1 VVDQVQKEYGAQ
13 IEWLPF
19 LLRPDMPE
27 GGQEVP
33 AHIRAKVAQS
43 GDRLK
48 RMAEMQGL
56 QMATTTWIPNPRLA
70 HEATEYAREQGKG
83 LEFHRVVFRRYYGEN
98 QDIGNWDILR
108 SAAIEVGLDA
118 DAMQNAVDSD
128 QYRQAF
134 DEQIADAQS
143 IGVNSVPTYVVNDR
157 YAIVGAQPF
166 AVFKQ
171 VIERLQSD
179 SSRSAPAS

>member
-1 VVDQVQKEYGAQ
+1 MKREFGAE

-27 GGQEVP
+27 EGRELP
-33 AHIRAKVAQS
+33 ASIRARAAQS

-48 RMAEMQGL
+48 QMAEMQGL
-56 QMATTTWIPNPRLA
+56 PMVRSTWVPNPRLA

-83 LEFHRVVFRRYYGEN
+83 EEFHRIAFRKYYGEGQN
-98 QDIGNWDILR
+98 ISHWDVLR
-108 SAAIEVGLDA
+108 AAATEAGLDP
-118 DAMQNAVDSD
+118 DAMQQAVQSGV
-128 QYRQAF
+128 YHQAF
-134 DEQIADAQS
+134 EQQIADAYAL
-143 IGVNSVPTYVVNDR
+143 GVNSVPTYVLNDR

-171 VIERLQSD
+171 AITRI
-179 SSRSAPAS
+179 SAQQDHGKDDTAGE